1 MKVKSESEVV
11 QSCLTLSDPM
21 DCSLPGSSIHG
32 IFQARVLEWG
42 AIAYLLKIS
51 TGHEPCPI
59 KPSWIVHGSLRG
71 YSFWLCKDLA
81 PTQFSFFF
89 ASHLRRIPGRFVRIY
104 VIIINLAILK
114 GNLEFIQ
121 LQFIPLIA
129 IIHPTQNVPHE
140 RNLPGAA
147 IWIVLS

>member
-1 MKVKSESEVV
+1 MPATPAKK
-11 QSCLTLSDPM
+11 
-21 DCSLPGSSIHG
+21 
-32 IFQARVLEWG
+32 AG
-42 AIAYLLKIS
+42 AIFKIFINWYAMCLNRSGWALAINNPDSCIGAYLLKNQRCLWALLYQ
-51 TGHEPCPI
+51 TLLD
-59 KPSWIVHGSLRG
+59 VQGSLRG
-71 YSFWLCKDLA
+71 CSFWLCKDLA
-81 PTQFSFFF
+81 PTQFFFF
-89 ASHLRRIPGRFVRIY
+89 ASHLRKIPGRFVRIY

-140 RNLPGAA
+140 KNLPGVA